1 MNLVESY
8 GKLMEFARKHLPDK
22 FFLEAD
28 QRRSLRNIIAREM
41 LVNTLIHREM
51 TSSFRAKFVIERDK
65 MYVEN
70 ANRTVREGV
79 ITPENLEPNPKNPII
94 ASFFRNIGYSDQ
106 LGSGVRNLFK
116 YTKLYSGK
124 DSKFQEGDVFRI
136 IVPLDEQY
144 SFDFG
149 RNERKETE
157 CTMSATKCATNATE
171 LNIAKKKICLND

>member
-1 MNLVESY
+1 M
-8 GKLMEFARKHLPDK
+8 H
-22 FFLEAD
+22 
-28 QRRSLRNIIAREM
+28 IAAFPSHGF
-41 LVNTLIHREM
+41 IH
-51 TSSFRAKFVIERDK
+51 
-65 MYVEN
+65 
-70 ANRTVREGV
+70 
-79 ITPENLEPNPKNPII
+79 
-94 ASFFRNIGYSDQ
+94 
-106 LGSGVRNLFK
+106 GSGVRNLFK

-171 LNIAKKKICLND
+171 LNIAKKKICLNDEEIKILQLIKENPSITQREIQEKTDISMGTIKRILPRLQKRGVLERIENKRSGKWVIKS